1 MPAARSL
8 AMPFTVGAGPRAVKR
23 DAKKW
28 LLNVTKR
35 IQVRVVKPQVALEDA
50 LVHMPCADRKG
61 HAMTID
67 AKPVEVIAT
76 PALTDDEWS
85 ILVAVVGLVAAIG
98 KASN

>member
-1 MPAARSL
+1 MR
-8 AMPFTVGAGPRAVKR
+8 FTVGAGPWAVKG

-28 LLNVTKR
+28 ISNVTKR
-35 IQVRVVKPQVALEDA
+35 MQVRVVKAAVALEDA
-50 LVHMPCADRKG
+50 LAHMPCADRKE